1 MEIFKGKKS
10 VLIFHRGS
18 KLNCSYNPKNRD
30 PFPTHSSSNEVTGET
45 AGSEAKKRRKDLEG
59 ERTEY
64 GKDHGAPLRIK
75 GGTGDVPGT

>member
-1 MEIFKGKKS
+1 MA
-10 VLIFHRGS
+10 LIPARFLQS
-18 KLNCSYNPKNRD
+18 KEQRPL
-30 PFPTHSSSNEVTGET
+30 PTHSSSNEVTGET